1 MEIGI
6 STATY
11 FGKLPTEDTF
21 EYIKEAGAN
30 ICEVFMDTFS
40 EYTPEFGRLFKEN
53 SEKYGVKVYSVH
65 ASNLNYEPNLN
76 NPTKRARDDSEVFY
90 RQVLANGR
98 LLNAKSYTYHGGTR
112 LKRRQYTFDF
122 EKLGKR
128 IEELCGIAKEYGI
141 DMSYET
147 VHWAYFSYPE
157 FFENLEKFSP
167 SVKCTLDIKQVMQ
180 AGLNYRDFLPAMEGR
195 INNVHLTD
203 YDENGNILRPG
214 KGIVDYYDLFSR
226 LKGIGYD
233 GPMMIE
239 LYSGNYDKYSDV
251 KDCVDYLYDILG
263 KVK

>member
-11 FGKLPTEDTF
+11 FAKLPTEDTF

-167 SVKCTLDIKQVMQ
+167 SVKCTLDIKQVKI
-180 AGLNYRDFLPAMEGR
+180 GR
-195 INNVHLTD
+195 AHV
-203 YDENGNILRPG
+203 
-214 KGIVDYYDLFSR
+214 
-226 LKGIGYD
+226 
-233 GPMMIE
+233 
-239 LYSGNYDKYSDV
+239 
-251 KDCVDYLYDILG
+251 
-263 KVK
+263 

>member
-1 MEIGI
+1 
-6 STATY
+6 
-11 FGKLPTEDTF
+11 
-21 EYIKEAGAN
+21 
-30 ICEVFMDTFS
+30 
-40 EYTPEFGRLFKEN
+40 
-53 SEKYGVKVYSVH
+53 
-65 ASNLNYEPNLN
+65 
-76 NPTKRARDDSEVFY
+76 
-90 RQVLANGR
+90 
-98 LLNAKSYTYHGGTR
+98 
-112 LKRRQYTFDF
+112 
-122 EKLGKR
+122 
-128 IEELCGIAKEYGI
+128 
-141 DMSYET
+141 MSYET

-180 AGLNYRDFLPAMEGR
+180 AGLNYRDFIPAMEGR

-214 KGIVDYYDLFSR
+214 KGVVDYYDLFSR

-251 KDCVDYLYDILG
+251 KDCVDYLNDILG

>member
-11 FGKLPTEDTF
+11 FAKLPTEDTF
-21 EYIKEAGAN
+21 EYIKDAGAN

-147 VHWAYFSYPE
+147 VHWAYFSY
-157 FFENLEKFSP
+157 
-167 SVKCTLDIKQVMQ
+167 
-180 AGLNYRDFLPAMEGR
+180 
-195 INNVHLTD
+195 
-203 YDENGNILRPG
+203 
-214 KGIVDYYDLFSR
+214 
-226 LKGIGYD
+226 
-233 GPMMIE
+233 
-239 LYSGNYDKYSDV
+239 
-251 KDCVDYLYDILG
+251 
-263 KVK
+263 